1 MLRDESPNGL
11 GSSPWAN
18 LSNTLSYSC
27 RLSLFPELLNHDIN
41 TLLLHMQAHI
51 VVIDE
56 HDGGIPTR
64 AHALG
69 LSQGNQTVLGC
80 LPIVNAQLF
89 LEILTRT
96 HPIAQSAG

>member
-1 MLRDESPNGL
+1 MDWDPAPGL
-11 GSSPWAN
+11 IYP
-18 LSNTLSYSC
+18 THCPYSC

-80 LPIVNAQLF
+80 LPIVNTQLF
-89 LEILTRT
+89 LEILTST
-96 HPIAQSAG
+96 HPIQIGRASCREQM